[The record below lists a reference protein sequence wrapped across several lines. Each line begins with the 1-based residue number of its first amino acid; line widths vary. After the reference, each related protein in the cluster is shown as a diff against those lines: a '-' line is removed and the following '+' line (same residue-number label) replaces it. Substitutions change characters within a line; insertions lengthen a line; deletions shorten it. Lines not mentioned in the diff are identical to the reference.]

1 MKPSIPKGTRDFLP
15 HEVLRQNF
23 IFDTIRS
30 VYERHGY
37 QPIETPAM
45 ENLSTLTGKY
55 GEEGDKLLFKV
66 LNNGDFLAK
75 ADQTALQEL
84 NSNKVVSSISKRGLR
99 YDLTVPFARFVVM
112 HQNELQL
119 PFKRYQIQPV
129 WRADRP
135 QKGRYQEFY
144 QCDADVVGSDSL
156 MLEAE
161 YVTMID
167 EVFAHL
173 GLQVE
178 IKMNNRKILAGI
190 AEVTGISDKM
200 VAMTVAVDKLDKIG
214 WDGVSKELGKSEI
227 SEEQIGSLKQLYETQ
242 DLDTLANLLSNSEEG
257 MQGITEM
264 REVFSYLEGV
274 NLQQEVS
281 FDSTLARGLS
291 YYTGCIFEVKS
302 KEVNIGS
309 ILGGGRYADL
319 TGVFGLPNVSGVGIS
334 FGVAR
339 IFDVMQELDR
349 FPIGIDQQVSAM
361 IVALDGASHKW
372 AFKMLQVLHKEKIAC
387 TLYPDATKLK
397 KQMKYANATSVPY
410 VILVGSQEVE
420 SQTYT
425 LKHMQTGEQWNLRIE
440 DIVSKLKE
448 E

>member
-1 MKPSIPKGTRDFLP
+1 
-15 HEVLRQNF
+15 
-23 IFDTIRS
+23 
-30 VYERHGY
+30 
-37 QPIETPAM
+37 
-45 ENLSTLTGKY
+45 
-55 GEEGDKLLFKV
+55 
-66 LNNGDFLAK
+66 
-75 ADQTALQEL
+75 
-84 NSNKVVSSISKRGLR
+84 
-99 YDLTVPFARFVVM
+99 M

-167 EVFAHL
+167 EVFAKL

-178 IKMNNRKILAGI
+178 IKINNRKILAGI
-190 AEVTGISDKM
+190 AEVTGIADKM

-214 WDGVSKELGKSEI
+214 WDGVSKELEKSGI
-227 SEEQIGSLKQLYETQ
+227 GAEQIIQLRQLYDTH
-242 DLDTLANLLSNSEEG
+242 DLESLASLLVDSKEG
-257 MQGITEM
+257 MLGISEM
-264 REVFSYLEGV
+264 REVFSYLEGLD
-274 NLQQEVS
+274 LQQEVS
-281 FDSTLARGLS
+281 FDNTLARGLS
-291 YYTGCIFEVKS
+291 YYTGCILEVKS

-339 IFDVMQELDR
+339 IFDVMQELNR
-349 FPIGIDQQVSAM
+349 FPVDIDQQVSAM
-361 IVALDGASHKW
+361 IVALDEVSHKW
-372 AFKMLQVLHKEKIAC
+372 AFKMLQVMHKENIAC
-387 TLYPDATKLK
+387 TLYPDVTKLK
-397 KQMKYANATSVPY
+397 KQMKYANITSVPF

-420 SQTYT
+420 SEVYT
-425 LKHMQTGEQWNLRIE
+425 LKDMQSGEQSNLKMGEIIR
-440 DIVSKLKE
+440 KLKE
-448 E
+448 Q